1 MAFNGY
7 LSTFVHISH
16 IVSALFLLNW
26 QRYQFCAWHV
36 CLADDCS
43 LLSVALCF
51 SPPLV
56 APVVSAHQ
64 TRGRVSSRVPAFL
77 WWSSPFWQIPGE
89 TGRHRHSEA
98 VTGTEWH
105 ADCAILTLWTQ
116 FHTQTTGTPRS
127 DAAMRFSGLQLVE
140 DVSLWRGF
148 VSVQHV
154 TKTWSC
160 LRDVIF
166 RMAYLWKAE
175 RVRKEIGFFVNK
187 LCTHKYNT
195 DY

>member
-1 MAFNGY
+1 MLKWQLMVICQHLF
-7 LSTFVHISH
+7 T
-16 IVSALFLLNW
+16 SALFSWFFLW
-26 QRYQFCAWHV
+26 QQYQFCAWHV

-43 LLSVALCF
+43 PLSVALCF

-89 TGRHRHSEA
+89 TGRLRHSEA
-98 VTGTEWH
+98 VTGAEWR
-105 ADCAILTLWTQ
+105 ADCAILTHRTQ

-127 DAAMRFSGLQLVE
+127 DAAMRFSRLQLVQ
-140 DVSLWRGF
+140 DVTLRRGF
-148 VSVQHV
+148 MSKGMSVQRV
-154 TKTWSC
+154 TKTRSC

-166 RMAYLWKAE
+166 RIAHL
-175 RVRKEIGFFVNK
+175 
-187 LCTHKYNT
+187 
-195 DY
+195 